1 MSSDVQFLLNETS
14 KIEDIVRNLPGL
26 IINKFDIKN
35 ENGEISISIKV
46 KNLSEYE
53 NFIRNEYI
61 KYANRYRLPIMAI
74 DEVLIADNGTFKVL
88 GWEQKN
94 RLYPIIIRELDTFN
108 EYKLSISQFH
118 NLYDNA
124 LKEPL

>member
-1 MSSDVQFLLNETS
+1 MSEDINLLLTETH
-14 KIEDIVRNLPGL
+14 KIEDIVRNLPSL
-26 IINKFDIKN
+26 ALNKFDIKN

-46 KNLSEYE
+46 KHVSEYE

-61 KYANRYRLPIMAI
+61 KNSSRYRLPTIAI
-74 DEVLIADNGTFKVL
+74 DEVIIAKNGSFEVL

-94 RLYPIIIRELDTFN
+94 RLYPIIIRNLDTFN

-118 NLYDNA
+118 NLYDNS

>member
-14 KIEDIVRNLPGL
+14 KIEDIVRNLPDL
-26 IINKFDIKN
+26 ILNKFDVKN

-46 KNLSEYE
+46 KHLSEYE

-61 KYANRYRLPIMAI
+61 KYANRYRLPIIAI

>member
-1 MSSDVQFLLNETS
+1 MSSDVQFFLNETS

-26 IINKFDIKN
+26 ILNKFDVKN

-46 KNLSEYE
+46 KHLSEYE

-61 KYANRYRLPIMAI
+61 KYANRYRLPIIAI

>member
-1 MSSDVQFLLNETS
+1 MSSDVQFFLNETS

-26 IINKFDIKN
+26 ILNKFDVRS

-46 KNLSEYE
+46 KHLSEYE

-61 KYANRYRLPIMAI
+61 KYANRYRLPIIAI